1 MSEEKLYYKI
11 ILLGDTSVGKTSIF
25 KKITKDKFDQDV
37 ISSIGIDKKTLNFT
51 INTQE
56 GEKQVEII
64 LYDTAGQERF
74 RSISISYFRESKGL
88 FIIYDTTNYESYK
101 NVENWIK
108 SIKDSL
114 GNNNNYLIVL
124 LGNKL
129 DLIEE
134 NPQAREVEENEAKE
148 LCSNN
153 KLLWGGEV
161 SAKNFTAEQ
170 LKEKFRYFIEEIR
183 KKVGDIIKKDDENIM
198 INLNNTKKKGC
209 C

>member
-1 MSEEKLYYKI
+1 M
-11 ILLGDTSVGKTSIF
+11 T
-25 KKITKDKFDQDV
+25 
-37 ISSIGIDKKTLNFT
+37 
-51 INTQE
+51 
-56 GEKQVEII
+56 
-64 LYDTAGQERF
+64 
-74 RSISISYFRESKGL
+74 
-88 FIIYDTTNYESYK
+88 
-101 NVENWIK
+101 
-108 SIKDSL
+108 
-114 GNNNNYLIVL
+114 
-124 LGNKL
+124 L

-183 KKVGDIIKKDDENIM
+183 KKVGDIIKKDEENIM